1 MTAARTAIACA
12 HPNIALAKYW
22 GKVPGGANAP
32 AVPSLS
38 VTLAG
43 MQTRTR
49 LTVDPALESDALELN
64 GAPADSRAL
73 ARATELLDRVRARA
87 GSTARARIS
96 STNDFPTAAGLASSA
111 SGFAALG
118 LAAYEAYGVPID
130 LSAVSD
136 LARRSSASSARS
148 LFGGYVELAAGAP
161 RDAVLSARPVAPPEA
176 LPLVVLVAVTTEAK
190 KDVASTDGMNRT
202 AKESPY
208 YPAWVAHAPTLFAEV
223 RAGVLAGDLPRVG
236 VAAEASA
243 LAMHASAIAAGIVYF
258 RGATVDVL
266 AEVRAIRA
274 AGTGAWA
281 TIDAGPHVKVL
292 VAPSDAAAVTSRL
305 SAVPGVLRVLEA
317 RPGPGATVVESGP

>member
-1 MTAARTAIACA
+1 
-12 HPNIALAKYW
+12 
-22 GKVPGGANAP
+22 
-32 AVPSLS
+32 
-38 VTLAG
+38 
-43 MQTRTR
+43 
-49 LTVDPALESDALELN
+49 
-64 GAPADSRAL
+64 
-73 ARATELLDRVRARA
+73 
-87 GSTARARIS
+87 
-96 STNDFPTAAGLASSA
+96 
-111 SGFAALG
+111 
-118 LAAYEAYGVPID
+118 
-130 LSAVSD
+130 
-136 LARRSSASSARS
+136 
-148 LFGGYVELAAGAP
+148 
-161 RDAVLSARPVAPPEA
+161 VLSARPVAPPEA